1 MLSTPDFRRAKHRL
15 LGLLPQRA
23 SHPGSAR
30 SIAVDLTTN
39 ARPQSIAGVVSVPS
53 SKKFPENP
61 CVRPNGSRLV
71 ARQEFHVVS
80 RESPKRSE
88 RRVQQAPT
96 AILSPSPVYPIQAL
110 SKFHMQT
117 NSSATDT
124 GPPVHIAEC
133 MVQRRW
139 AGPLDCPSLYE
150 IAMLSDE
157 DVAEKKDE
165 LWFTLVPMVD
175 FWNSEADTE
184 AKRILQNNGL
194 DSLTVVGI
202 CISDSSN
209 SSLSLHKLYAY
220 SAVTRDETLVLAD
233 DTLDS
238 IRRSSGWVTINFGLR
253 PDGAGWGIAREF
265 HRGSRIQRRTGA
277 TQYMGIIVIGR
288 YLPFQKTRQ
297 FRNVDWILLY
307 NDVETMLE
315 FIINRPLRLYLE
327 CTASYL
333 ASNCRV

>member
-1 MLSTPDFRRAKHRL
+1 M
-15 LGLLPQRA
+15 
-23 SHPGSAR
+23 
-30 SIAVDLTTN
+30 
-39 ARPQSIAGVVSVPS
+39 
-53 SKKFPENP
+53 
-61 CVRPNGSRLV
+61 
-71 ARQEFHVVS
+71 
-80 RESPKRSE
+80 
-88 RRVQQAPT
+88 QA
-96 AILSPSPVYPIQAL
+96 
-110 SKFHMQT
+110 

-139 AGPLDCPSLYE
+139 AEPLDCPSPHE
-150 IAMLSDE
+150 IAMLSDK
-157 DVAEKKDE
+157 DVAEKEDE

-184 AKRILQNNGL
+184 AERILQNSGL

-220 SAVTRDETLVLAD
+220 SA
-233 DTLDS
+233 
-238 IRRSSGWVTINFGLR
+238 
-253 PDGAGWGIAREF
+253 GIAREF

-277 TQYMGIIVIGR
+277 TQYIGIIVIGR

-297 FRNVDWILLY
+297 FRNIDWILLY

-315 FIINRPLRLYLE
+315 FIINRPFRL
-327 CTASYL
+327 
-333 ASNCRV
+333 